1 LGEEL
6 KMFKYEIYYRIDT
19 SENLETDSVTIY
31 ADSVEE
37 LLNEIKSIERRNTVI
52 HIKNLSLGIE

>member
-1 LGEEL
+1 
-6 KMFKYEIYYRIDT
+6 MFKYEIYYRIDT